1 MNKSKL
7 QTCVSQHQ
15 RQTSHG
21 SIMVNPLTR
30 LTNNQLD
37 RPVATSILYQ
47 AISRRH
53 RCQIINRQLPK
64 RKHRFHHE
72 CNMCLKNAEQ
82 TTHERNHTR
91 NRDHL
96 KNDHTRNLGIDHL
109 SIGHPSINRVN
120 QEIRDLLDPH
130 DLLDP
135 LVNPRKAQIIN
146 QDQDRTDEPSA
157 VRITQTT
164 NHINQEQTDHQMATN
179 DE

>member
-21 SIMVNPLTR
+21 SIMDPLTR
-30 LTNNQLD
+30 LTNSKLD
-37 RPVATSILYQ
+37 RLVATNILYQ

-53 RCQIINRQLPK
+53 RCQIINKRLPK
-64 RKHRFHHE
+64 RKHRPHHE
-72 CNMCLKNAEQ
+72 CNMCPKNAEQ

-91 NRDHL
+91 NRGLL

-120 QEIRDLLDPH
+120 QEIRGLLDPQ
-130 DLLDP
+130 DPLDP
-135 LVNPRKAQIIN
+135 LDNLRNPRVIHGQV
-146 QDQDRTDEPSA
+146 RTDEPSA

-164 NHINQEQTDHQMATN
+164 NRINQEQTDQQVATN